1 MWHIFEN
8 PLKMAIGWQSF
19 EATRSLSIKVPA
31 NRREMVSDSLPCQAS
46 SRPFFDPTLEQVQ
59 RVLPYKRGPKTH
71 VSGQSKAENGFRTLK
86 IGAFYVDPDGWL
98 SFGLAGR

>member
-1 MWHIFEN
+1 MGNNFEN
-8 PLKMAIGWQSF
+8 PCKMVTGWQSLG
-19 EATRSLSIKVPA
+19 ATRSRGKKVPA